1 MYQSMSK
8 SKFNVRTLVTIGMLS
23 SISFILMLF
32 NFPLPYLP
40 PFLEIDFSDVPAL
53 IATITMGPVAGII
66 VEIIKNIL
74 DWLFKG
80 AETGIPVGH
89 MANLVTSLLF
99 ILPVYYIYK
108 RVASSKG
115 LFIGLLVGTISMAI
129 GMSLLNYA
137 VFLPMYTYF
146 LGMGTFD
153 YKEMIVLGILPFN
166 LIKGILLMVV
176 MMMIYRTMRKWI
188 EKQQSQYLLQKQ

>member
-1 MYQSMSK
+1 MYRSK
-8 SKFNVRTLVTIGMLS
+8 SKLKVRAIVTIGMLS

-40 PFLEIDFSDVPAL
+40 AFLEIDFSDVPAL
-53 IATITMGPVAGII
+53 IATLTMGPVAGIVI
-66 VEIIKNIL
+66 EIIKNIL

-80 AETGIPVGH
+80 AETGVPVGH
-89 MANLVTSLLF
+89 LANIATSLLF

-108 RVASSKG
+108 KLKSAKG
-115 LFIGLLVGTISMAI
+115 LFVGLLIGTISMSV
-129 GMSLLNYA
+129 GMSILNYVA
-137 VFLPMYTYF
+137 FLPMYTYF
-146 LGMGTFD
+146 LGMGGFD

-188 EKQQSQYLLQKQ
+188 EKQQLQYILQKQ